1 MRIDPTVSSIADRLR
16 AVFFLSQE
24 FSMFVAIEPLLRNCS
39 KLTVSMQMRGE
50 EMVVCVMPQ
59 GTAKDAAMLQP
70 LALTA
75 TAVELDAGFV
85 NALAAYTG
93 AHASLAEQVA
103 ATTAI
108 LEAATTTQVSK
119 ATKTLAK
126 GSSKTASPASGRQSP
141 ESDVDGDDDVNGD
154 VNDDENAQE
163 QGDAFTDSS
172 EAARAPSAPA
182 STGTNLASLFD

>member
-1 MRIDPTVSSIADRLR
+1 
-16 AVFFLSQE
+16 
-24 FSMFVAIEPLLRNCS
+24 MFAAIEPLLRHCT
-39 KLTVSMQMRGE
+39 KLTLSLQMKGD

-75 TAVELDAGFV
+75 MAAELDAGFV
-85 NALAAYTG
+85 DALAAYTG

-108 LEAATTTQVSK
+108 LEAAKTTQVSK

-126 GSSKTASPASGRQSP
+126 GGSKPALPAPGRSTTDADNDDDDASDDAQGQSTAPTASSASTAAEASAEPA
-141 ESDVDGDDDVNGD
+141 N
-154 VNDDENAQE
+154 
-163 QGDAFTDSS
+163 
-172 EAARAPSAPA
+172 
-182 STGTNLASLFD
+182 TGTNLASLFD

>member
-1 MRIDPTVSSIADRLR
+1 
-16 AVFFLSQE
+16 
-24 FSMFVAIEPLLRNCS
+24 MFAAIEPLLRHCT
-39 KLTVSMQMRGE
+39 KLMLSLQMKGD

-75 TAVELDAGFV
+75 MAAELDAGFV
-85 NALAAYTG
+85 DALAAYTG

-108 LEAATTTQVSK
+108 LEAAKTTHVSK

-126 GSSKTASPASGRQSP
+126 GGSKPALPAPGRSSADADNDEDDASDDAEGQS
-141 ESDVDGDDDVNGD
+141 
-154 VNDDENAQE
+154 
-163 QGDAFTDSS
+163 T
-172 EAARAPSAPA
+172 APSASTAAESSAEPA
-182 STGTNLASLFD
+182 NTGTNLASLFD

>member
-1 MRIDPTVSSIADRLR
+1 
-16 AVFFLSQE
+16 
-24 FSMFVAIEPLLRNCS
+24 MFVAIEPLLRTCA
-39 KLTVSMQMRGE
+39 KLTLSLQMKGD

-75 TAVELDAGFV
+75 SAAELDAGFAD
-85 NALAAYTG
+85 ALVAYTG

-108 LEAATTTQVSK
+108 LEAAKTTQVSK

-126 GSSKTASPASGRQSP
+126 GSSKTVPPASARSSA
-141 ESDVDGDDDVNGD
+141 ESGGDDNDND
-154 VNDDENAQE
+154 NDNDDENGNDNLHGQHSAP
-163 QGDAFTDSS
+163 ADSS
-172 EAARAPSAPA
+172 ATSSASTAPA

>member
-1 MRIDPTVSSIADRLR
+1 
-16 AVFFLSQE
+16 
-24 FSMFVAIEPLLRNCS
+24 MFAAIEPLLRHCT
-39 KLTVSMQMRGE
+39 KLTLSLQMKGD

-75 TAVELDAGFV
+75 TAAELEAGFID
-85 NALAAYTG
+85 ALVAYTG

-108 LEAATTTQVSK
+108 LEAAKTTQVSK

-126 GSSKTASPASGRQSP
+126 GSSKPALPAPGRSSTDADNDDDDSDDAEGQNTAPTASSASSAAEASAEPA
-141 ESDVDGDDDVNGD
+141 N
-154 VNDDENAQE
+154 
-163 QGDAFTDSS
+163 
-172 EAARAPSAPA
+172 
-182 STGTNLASLFD
+182 TGTNLASLFD

>member
-1 MRIDPTVSSIADRLR
+1 
-16 AVFFLSQE
+16 
-24 FSMFVAIEPLLRNCS
+24 MFVAIEPLLRHCT
-39 KLTVSMQMRGE
+39 KLTLSLQMKGD

-75 TAVELDAGFV
+75 TAAELEAGFV
-85 NALAAYTG
+85 DALAAYTG

-108 LEAATTTQVSK
+108 LEAAKTTQVSK

-126 GSSKTASPASGRQSP
+126 GSSKPALPTPGRSSTDADNDDDDASDSAEGQSTAPTASSASASSDASTEPA
-141 ESDVDGDDDVNGD
+141 N
-154 VNDDENAQE
+154 
-163 QGDAFTDSS
+163 
-172 EAARAPSAPA
+172 
-182 STGTNLASLFD
+182 TGTNLASLFD

>member
-1 MRIDPTVSSIADRLR
+1 M
-16 AVFFLSQE
+16 AVFFLFQE
-24 FSMFVAIEPLLRNCS
+24 FSMFAAIEPLLRHCT
-39 KLTVSMQMRGE
+39 KLTLSLQMKGD

-75 TAVELDAGFV
+75 MAAELDAGFV
-85 NALAAYTG
+85 DALAAYTG

-108 LEAATTTQVSK
+108 LEAAKTTQVSK

-126 GSSKTASPASGRQSP
+126 GGSKPALPAPGRSSTDA
-141 ESDVDGDDDVNGD
+141 DNDDDDAG
-154 VNDDENAQE
+154 NDAEGQSTAPNA
-163 QGDAFTDSS
+163 SS
-172 EAARAPSAPA
+172 AVEASAEPA

>member
-1 MRIDPTVSSIADRLR
+1 
-16 AVFFLSQE
+16 
-24 FSMFVAIEPLLRNCS
+24 MFVTIEPLLRHCT
-39 KLTVSMQMRGE
+39 KLTLSLQMKGDD
-50 EMVVCVMPQ
+50 MVVCVMPQ

-75 TAVELDAGFV
+75 VAAELEAGFID
-85 NALAAYTG
+85 ALVAYTG

-108 LEAATTTQVSK
+108 LEAAKTTQLSK

-126 GSSKTASPASGRQSP
+126 GSSKPASPAPGRS
-141 ESDVDGDDDVNGD
+141 STDVGNDDDD
-154 VNDDENAQE
+154 ASDSDEGQSTAPT
-163 QGDAFTDSS
+163 ASSASSAS
-172 EAARAPSAPA
+172 EASAEPA

>member
-1 MRIDPTVSSIADRLR
+1 M
-16 AVFFLSQE
+16 
-24 FSMFVAIEPLLRNCS
+24 RNCA
-39 KLTVSMQMRGE
+39 KLTLSLQMKGD
-50 EMVVCVMPQ
+50 EMVVFVMPQ

-75 TAVELDAGFV
+75 SAAELDAGFAD
-85 NALAAYTG
+85 ALAAYAG

-108 LEAATTTQVSK
+108 LEAAKTTQVSK

-126 GSSKTASPASGRQSP
+126 GSSKPALPAPSRSSA
-141 ESDVDGDDDVNGD
+141 ESYGDDDD
-154 VNDDENAQE
+154 SDSDSDNDSPQE
-163 QGDAFTDSS
+163 QSTASAQSS
-172 EAARAPSAPA
+172 ETASATSEPA

>member
-1 MRIDPTVSSIADRLR
+1 
-16 AVFFLSQE
+16 
-24 FSMFVAIEPLLRNCS
+24 MFVAIEPLLRACA
-39 KLTVSMQMRGE
+39 KLTLSMQMKGD

-75 TAVELDAGFV
+75 TPAELDAGFV
-85 NALAAYTG
+85 QALVAYTG

-108 LEAATTTQVSK
+108 LDAAKGQQVSK

-126 GSSKTASPASGRQSP
+126 GNGKTAIGSGDRASTDSADDDDGEEGDKGQGTASNDPAASASVSASPEPASS
-141 ESDVDGDDDVNGD
+141 
-154 VNDDENAQE
+154 
-163 QGDAFTDSS
+163 
-172 EAARAPSAPA
+172 
-182 STGTNLASLFD
+182 GTNLASLFD

>member
-1 MRIDPTVSSIADRLR
+1 
-16 AVFFLSQE
+16 
-24 FSMFVAIEPLLRNCS
+24 MFAAIEPLLRHCT
-39 KLTVSMQMRGE
+39 KLTLSLQMKGD

-75 TAVELDAGFV
+75 TAAELEAGFID
-85 NALAAYTG
+85 ALVAYTG

-108 LEAATTTQVSK
+108 LEAAKTTQVSK

-126 GSSKTASPASGRQSP
+126 GGSKPALPAPGRSSTDADNDDDDAGDDAEGQSTAPNASPGSA
-141 ESDVDGDDDVNGD
+141 
-154 VNDDENAQE
+154 
-163 QGDAFTDSS
+163 SS
-172 EAARAPSAPA
+172 EASVEPA
-182 STGTNLASLFD
+182 NTGTNLASLFD

>member
-1 MRIDPTVSSIADRLR
+1 
-16 AVFFLSQE
+16 
-24 FSMFVAIEPLLRNCS
+24 MFAAIEPLLRHCT
-39 KLTVSMQMRGE
+39 KLTLSLQMKGD

-75 TAVELDAGFV
+75 MAAELDAGFV
-85 NALAAYTG
+85 DALAAYTG

-108 LEAATTTQVSK
+108 LEAAKTTQVSK

-126 GSSKTASPASGRQSP
+126 GGSKPALPAPGRSSTDTDNDDDDASDDAEGQSTAPTASSAAEASAEPA
-141 ESDVDGDDDVNGD
+141 N
-154 VNDDENAQE
+154 
-163 QGDAFTDSS
+163 
-172 EAARAPSAPA
+172 
-182 STGTNLASLFD
+182 TGTNLASLFD

>member
-1 MRIDPTVSSIADRLR
+1 
-16 AVFFLSQE
+16 
-24 FSMFVAIEPLLRNCS
+24 MFVAIEPLLRHCT
-39 KLTVSMQMRGE
+39 KLTLSLQMKGD

-75 TAVELDAGFV
+75 TAAELEAGFID
-85 NALAAYTG
+85 ALAAYTG

-108 LEAATTTQVSK
+108 LEAAKTTQVSK

-126 GSSKTASPASGRQSP
+126 GSSKPALPAPGRS
-141 ESDVDGDDDVNGD
+141 STDADNDDDDASDSAEGQSIAP
-154 VNDDENAQE
+154 NASSASASS
-163 QGDAFTDSS
+163 DA
-172 EAARAPSAPA
+172 SAEPA
-182 STGTNLASLFD
+182 HTGTNLASLFD

>member
-1 MRIDPTVSSIADRLR
+1 
-16 AVFFLSQE
+16 
-24 FSMFVAIEPLLRNCS
+24 MFVAIEPLLRNWA
-39 KLTVSMQMRGE
+39 KLTLSLQMKGD
-50 EMVVCVMPQ
+50 EMVVFVMPQ

-75 TAVELDAGFV
+75 SAAELDAGFAD
-85 NALAAYTG
+85 ALAAYAG

-108 LEAATTTQVSK
+108 LEAAKTTQVSK

-126 GSSKTASPASGRQSP
+126 GSSKPALPAPSKSSAESDGDADDSDNESTQEQSTASAQSSEPAS
-141 ESDVDGDDDVNGD
+141 
-154 VNDDENAQE
+154 A
-163 QGDAFTDSS
+163 SS
-172 EAARAPSAPA
+172 EPA

>member
-1 MRIDPTVSSIADRLR
+1 
-16 AVFFLSQE
+16 
-24 FSMFVAIEPLLRNCS
+24 MFVAIEPLLRNCT
-39 KLTVSMQMRGE
+39 KLTLSLQMKGD

-75 TAVELDAGFV
+75 PAAELDAGFAD
-85 NALAAYTG
+85 ALAAYTG

-108 LEAATTTQVSK
+108 LEAAKTTQVSK

-126 GSSKTASPASGRQSP
+126 GSSKPASPAS
-141 ESDVDGDDDVNGD
+141 VD
-154 VNDDENAQE
+154 
-163 QGDAFTDSS
+163 
-172 EAARAPSAPA
+172 RAKRRR
-182 STGTNLASLFD
+182 

>member
-1 MRIDPTVSSIADRLR
+1 
-16 AVFFLSQE
+16 
-24 FSMFVAIEPLLRNCS
+24 MFAAIEPLLRRCT
-39 KLTVSMQMRGE
+39 KLTLSLQMKGD

-75 TAVELDAGFV
+75 TAAELDAGFV
-85 NALAAYTG
+85 DALAAYTG

-119 ATKTLAK
+119 ATETLAK
-126 GSSKTASPASGRQSP
+126 GSSKPALSAPGRS
-141 ESDVDGDDDVNGD
+141 STHADNDDDD
-154 VNDDENAQE
+154 TSDNDNAEGQST
-163 QGDAFTDSS
+163 APAASS
-172 EAARAPSAPA
+172 ATEASAEPA

>member
-1 MRIDPTVSSIADRLR
+1 
-16 AVFFLSQE
+16 
-24 FSMFVAIEPLLRNCS
+24 MFVAIEPLLRNCA
-39 KLTVSMQMRGE
+39 KLTLSLQMKGD
-50 EMVVCVMPQ
+50 EMIVCVMPQ

-75 TAVELDAGFV
+75 TAAELDAGFAD
-85 NALAAYTG
+85 ALAAYTG

-108 LEAATTTQVSK
+108 LEAAKTTQVAK

-126 GSSKTASPASGRQSP
+126 GSSKPASPASGRSS
-141 ESDVDGDDDVNGD
+141 EGDGDGDDDD
-154 VNDDENAQE
+154 NDNDANAQE
-163 QGDAFTDSS
+163 QSTVPADSS
-172 EAARAPSAPA
+172 AAASASTEPA

>member
-1 MRIDPTVSSIADRLR
+1 
-16 AVFFLSQE
+16 
-24 FSMFVAIEPLLRNCS
+24 MFVAIESLLRNCA
-39 KLTVSMQMRGE
+39 KLTLSLQMKGE
-50 EMVVCVMPQ
+50 EMLVCVMPQ

-75 TAVELDAGFV
+75 SAVELDAGF
-85 NALAAYTG
+85 ADTLAAYTG

-108 LEAATTTQVSK
+108 LEAAKTTQVAK

-126 GSSKTASPASGRQSP
+126 GSSKPASPVSGRSS
-141 ESDVDGDDDVNGD
+141 EGDGDGGDDD
-154 VNDDENAQE
+154 NDANAQE
-163 QGDAFTDSS
+163 QSTAPADSS
-172 EAARAPSAPA
+172 AADSASSASTEPA

>member
-1 MRIDPTVSSIADRLR
+1 
-16 AVFFLSQE
+16 
-24 FSMFVAIEPLLRNCS
+24 MFAAIEPLLRHCT
-39 KLTVSMQMRGE
+39 KLTLSLQMKGD

-75 TAVELDAGFV
+75 MAAELDAGFV
-85 NALAAYTG
+85 DALAAYTG

-108 LEAATTTQVSK
+108 LEAAKTTQVSK

-126 GSSKTASPASGRQSP
+126 GGSKTALPAPGRS
-141 ESDVDGDDDVNGD
+141 STDADNDDDDAGDDTEGQST
-154 VNDDENAQE
+154 APT
-163 QGDAFTDSS
+163 ASSASSAS
-172 EAARAPSAPA
+172 EASAEPA

>member
-1 MRIDPTVSSIADRLR
+1 MRIDRQFHSIADRLR
-16 AVFFLSQE
+16 AVFHFSQE
-24 FSMFVAIEPLLRNCS
+24 FSMFVAIESLLRNCA
-39 KLTVSMQMRGE
+39 KLTLSLQMKGE

-75 TAVELDAGFV
+75 SAVELDAGFAD
-85 NALAAYTG
+85 ALAAYTG

-108 LEAATTTQVSK
+108 LEAAKTTQVAK

-126 GSSKTASPASGRQSP
+126 GSSKTASPVSGRSS
-141 ESDVDGDDDVNGD
+141 EGDGDDDDNGD
-154 VNDDENAQE
+154 TDENAQE
-163 QGDAFTDSS
+163 QSTAPADSF
-172 EAARAPSAPA
+172 AVTSASTEPA